1 MVNVSI
7 MLRLKAILQDGRE
20 ATYPAKA
27 HNVDDVHF
35 TRLLIDEAHRI
46 AGIDKERVFVLGFS
60 K

>member
-1 MVNVSI
+1 
-7 MLRLKAILQDGRE
+7 MLRLKTILQDGRE

-35 TRLLIDEAHRI
+35 TRLLIDEAHRV